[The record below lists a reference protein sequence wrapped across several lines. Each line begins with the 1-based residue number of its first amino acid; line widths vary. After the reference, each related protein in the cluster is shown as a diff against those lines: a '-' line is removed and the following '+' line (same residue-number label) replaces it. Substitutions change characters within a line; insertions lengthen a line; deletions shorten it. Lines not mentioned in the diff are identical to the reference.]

1 MVKQMKEEVIDLS
14 TDETSNESKPRR
26 KSKIN
31 TSSESREKVMIDL
44 AMDAVEERI
53 RSGKASASEYV
64 HFLKLGTEQA
74 KLEREKLKKENQLL
88 EAKAQSITESADI
101 RKMIDDAMA
110 AFALYSGN
118 VDYED
123 DEDEDE
129 EERTSSRRR
138 RRRR

>member
-1 MVKQMKEEVIDLS
+1 MKEEVIDLS
-14 TDETSNESKPRR
+14 IDETSNESKPRR

-88 EAKAQSITESADI
+88 EVKAQSITESADI
-101 RKMIDDAMA
+101 KKMIDDAMA

-129 EERTSSRRR
+129 DEEERTSSRRR

>member
-1 MVKQMKEEVIDLS
+1 MGLAKAIEIEEP
-14 TDETSNESKPRR
+14 KPRR

-74 KLEREKLKKENQLL
+74 KLEREKLKNENKLL
-88 EAKAQSITESADI
+88 EAKTQNIAESAEI
-101 RKMIDDAMA
+101 KKMIDEAMA
-110 AFALYSGN
+110 AFATYSGN
-118 VDYED
+118 ANYED
-123 DEDEDE
+123 DDGDE
-129 EERTSSRRR
+129 EEHTRSRRTRRR
-138 RRRR
+138 R

>member
-1 MVKQMKEEVIDLS
+1 VIDLS

-101 RKMIDDAMA
+101 KKMIDDAMA

>member
-1 MVKQMKEEVIDLS
+1 MANAPD
-14 TDETSNESKPRR
+14 ESKAKSRR

-74 KLEREKLKKENQLL
+74 KLEREKLVNENKLL
-88 EAKAQSITESADI
+88 EAKTQSIEQSAEVQRI
-101 RKMIDDAMA
+101 VEEAMK
-110 AFALYSGN
+110 AFSTYSGN
-118 VDYED
+118 SQCVED
-123 DEDEDE
+123 DDEYEEDNT
-129 EERTSSRRR
+129 RSRRSRRR
-138 RRRR
+138 R